1 MNTTYHNTTR
11 LQGSELADARSQA
24 EAQKEKILE
33 FLKENKGVKFTP
45 REIHKVFPYMELTSV
60 RRSLTDLTK
69 EGYLMNTKATG
80 EKKVEEKGR
89 PNFMWYYP
97 LTLKQTSLF

>member
-1 MNTTYHNTTR
+1 M
-11 LQGSELADARSQA
+11 
-24 EAQKEKILE
+24 K
-33 FLKENKGVKFTP
+33 
-45 REIHKVFPYMELTSV
+45 KVDDFRFE
-60 RRSLTDLTK
+60 
-69 EGYLMNTKATG
+69 EGNPNAKATG